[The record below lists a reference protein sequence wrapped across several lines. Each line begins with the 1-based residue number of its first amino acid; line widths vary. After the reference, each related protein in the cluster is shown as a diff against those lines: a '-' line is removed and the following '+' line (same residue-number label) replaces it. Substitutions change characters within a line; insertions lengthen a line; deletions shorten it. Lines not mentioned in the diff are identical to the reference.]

1 VRNKLPVKPITPLLV
16 ILGVIS
22 VLAWL
27 TAINGLL
34 INGGGGNSLGGGIAA
49 IFAFGSTLLLLAE
62 RSIVKSTK
70 SSLKKIWLVQLPIA
84 IIIVI
89 FLLVAMAN

>member
-1 VRNKLPVKPITPLLV
+1 MKPFTPLLV
-16 ILGVIS
+16 ILGIIT

-49 IFAFGSTLLLLAE
+49 IFAFCSTLLLWAE
-62 RSIVKSTK
+62 RTIVQSTK
-70 SSLKKIWLVQLPIA
+70 ASINKIWLVQLPIA
-84 IIIVI
+84 IIIVV
-89 FLLVAMAN
+89 FLLVAIAN